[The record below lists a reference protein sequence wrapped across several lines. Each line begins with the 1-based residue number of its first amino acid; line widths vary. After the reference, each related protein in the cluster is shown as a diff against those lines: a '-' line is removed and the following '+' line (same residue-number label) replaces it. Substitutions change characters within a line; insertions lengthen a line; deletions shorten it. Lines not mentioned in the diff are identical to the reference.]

1 MQRRPII
8 VIFTLEDYTY
18 VLYIFIYYNLLH
30 IIENL
35 KIIIKIPV
43 IYSGQVL
50 GRRVLPVKICSCPK
64 RDMDREETD
73 THLQKNT
80 VFRRNKKCI
89 SQDINHNNNRHHH
102 SDSEPPPAKIIK
114 LESSTSTEN
123 RTDNTYILPV
133 NT

>member
-1 MQRRPII
+1 MS
-8 VIFTLEDYTY
+8 
-18 VLYIFIYYNLLH
+18 
-30 IIENL
+30 
-35 KIIIKIPV
+35 V

-73 THLQKNT
+73 THLKKNT

-89 SQDINHNNNRHHH
+89 SQEINHNNNRHHH
-102 SDSEPPPAKIIK
+102 SDSEPTPAKIIK

-123 RTDNTYILPV
+123 KTDNTYILPV
-133 NT
+133 NTYN